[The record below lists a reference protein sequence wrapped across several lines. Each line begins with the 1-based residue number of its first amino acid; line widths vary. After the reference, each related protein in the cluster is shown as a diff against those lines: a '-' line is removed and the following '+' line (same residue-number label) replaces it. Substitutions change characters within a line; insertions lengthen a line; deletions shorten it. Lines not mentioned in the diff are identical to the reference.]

1 MQNWWHR
8 HAPYGA
14 CYLAWGVFSAGGF
27 WSLIRLREILVA
39 LFFLAGVAA
48 KLIPVLDR
56 FGLVLLGLV
65 WIAGIGALESYLR
78 SGLRAGELRSRI
90 MRVAAIEGGFLG
102 FSYALQWVLYAA
114 VTHT

>member
-1 MQNWWHR
+1 MQTGWR
-8 HAPYGA
+8 RYAPWVA
-14 CYLAWGVFSAGGF
+14 CYLAWGAFSAGGF
-27 WSLIRLREILVA
+27 WSLMRLREIVVA
-39 LFFLAGVAA
+39 FAFLAGVAG

-65 WIAGIGALESYLR
+65 WIAGVGALEAYLR
-78 SGLRAGELRSRI
+78 SGLRTGKLRSRI